1 LLLEKR
7 VRKFVLESVVVAKI
21 IANIFMMRGLVKKS
35 VILLLFCLISR
46 FRLKISEITR
56 ILSNFSV
63 FDEVYHKSWKC
74 YTNIRT
80 KKKTVEADLSSK
92 TKIFWQHLQKKS
104 FNSSL
109 PLPLKSGN
117 NVLQELL
124 TIMAM

>member
-1 LLLEKR
+1 
-7 VRKFVLESVVVAKI
+7 
-21 IANIFMMRGLVKKS
+21 MRGLVKKS

-74 YTNIRT
+74 YTNKRT